1 MHGAALAWSLLMP
14 PGAALLEL
22 WPQPGM
28 WRLYEHT
35 AEWAGLSYR
44 FESAYPTQL
53 ADSIACCVTH
63 VHCQAHVAEEDMA
76 FQACANQH
84 HVGCCSTECKADFSL
99 SSSPPWPG
107 A

>member
-1 MHGAALAWSLLMP
+1 MHGAALAWSLIMP

-44 FESAYPTQL
+44 SQSLHAQTMRDQHYKVESQ
-53 ADSIACCVTH
+53 V
-63 VHCQAHVAEEDMA
+63 
-76 FQACANQH
+76 
-84 HVGCCSTECKADFSL
+84 SL
-99 SSSPPWPG
+99 
-107 A
+107 